1 LLLSLILLSAA
12 SVDLN
17 TILLG
22 VLLFE
27 LIVYLMLTGAIWSH
41 LLILLL
47 ILEFLALKV
56 LFIVLVVIRAAG
68 LSQFV
73 FLYVTLSVAEA
84 RLAIALLT
92 TIMRTHGSDRLYVR

>member
-1 LLLSLILLSAA
+1 M
-12 SVDLN
+12 DLG

-22 VLLFE
+22 VLVFE
-27 LIVYLMLTGAIWSH
+27 LMVYLGLTGAMWSH

-56 LFIVLVVIRAAG
+56 LFIVLSVIRAAG
-68 LSQFV
+68 VSQFV
-73 FLYVTLSVAEA
+73 FLYVTLRVAEA

-92 TIMRTHGSDRLYVR
+92 TIMRTHGSDSLYV